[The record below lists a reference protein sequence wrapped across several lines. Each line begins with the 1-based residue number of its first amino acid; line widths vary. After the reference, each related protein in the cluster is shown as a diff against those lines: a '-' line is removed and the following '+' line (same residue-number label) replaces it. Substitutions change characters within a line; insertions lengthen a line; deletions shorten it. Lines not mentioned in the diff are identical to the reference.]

1 MRFWL
6 QALGELKDT
15 VAELK
20 MEKEALEKAVRI
32 EDEERAKMEE
42 RERVVPDLG
51 SLNG

>member
-1 MRFWL
+1 M
-6 QALGELKDT
+6 KDT

-42 RERVVPDLG
+42 REQVVSPDLG